1 MSTEV
6 KWIKIATDIFDDE
19 KILLIESMP
28 DADALIVIWLKL
40 LVQAGKCNTSGVL
53 IMNNGMPYT
62 DEMLATLFR
71 RPLNTVRLALTT
83 FEKFGMVEFID
94 EVIALP
100 NWGKHQS
107 LDQIEKRREY
117 MKSYM
122 RKKRKEQKKLV
133 ADVNETGKVYS
144 EVYND
149 VYKGVYVNSADK
161 DKDKELD
168 SSSKLVN
175 RLSEEES
182 EAIFS
187 RFKDADYLIN
197 EVQEQVDA
205 KRKKIEKPYEYIVGY
220 ATNKGWE
227 TL

>member
-53 IMNNGMPYT
+53 VMNNGMPYT

-117 MKSYM
+117 MKNYM

-133 ADVNETGKVYS
+133 ADVNENGKVYS
-144 EVYND
+144 EVYNE
-149 VYKGVYVNSADK
+149 VYVYSADK

-168 SSSKLVN
+168 SSSKLAN

-182 EAIFS
+182 EIIFS
-187 RFKDADYLIN
+187 RYKDADYLIN

-205 KRKKIEKPYEYIVGY
+205 KNKEIEKPFEYIVGY

-227 TL
+227 KL